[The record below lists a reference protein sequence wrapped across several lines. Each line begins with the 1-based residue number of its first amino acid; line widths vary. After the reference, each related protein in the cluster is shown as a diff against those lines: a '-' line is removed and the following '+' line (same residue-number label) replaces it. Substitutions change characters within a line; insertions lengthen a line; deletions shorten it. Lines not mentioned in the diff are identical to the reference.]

1 MRRLALV
8 FVGFVGGCQF
18 VTGDYTVGPSVF
30 SSSGADAATDGVGKV
45 DGHEDGGSSG
55 SGSSGSGS
63 GGSDTCTADTSLT
76 CDAGFDGYTC
86 TGSATPDPAYICSH
100 GSAGYCCITNWTDS
114 MCVGDGSIAGCVYPS
129 VGFKC
134 STSESPAASDTQ
146 LMCSSGSAEPNGI
159 STDFCCQ

>member
-8 FVGFVGGCQF
+8 FVALVGGCQF
-18 VTGDYTVGPSVF
+18 VTGDYTVGSVF
-30 SSSGADAATDGVGKV
+30 SSSGADAATDGAGKV
-45 DGHEDGGSSG
+45 DGHEDTGTGSS
-55 SGSSGSGS
+55 SGSSGSSS

-86 TGSATPDPAYICSH
+86 TGNATPDPAYICSH
-100 GSAGYCCITNWTDS
+100 GSADYCCITNWTDS
-114 MCVGDGSIAGCVYPS
+114 ACVGDDSIGCEYPA

-134 STSESPAASDTQ
+134 STSDSPATSDTQ
-146 LMCSSGSAEPNGI
+146 LTCSSGTTIGI